1 MKLVSFTQ
9 KGESGWGALTDAGI
23 FDIRQLSGGEWP
35 TLRDA
40 LAVQAV
46 SQLNL
51 LVDAGPP
58 TCQLRDVVLQ
68 PVIPDSVKILCAEFC
83 ESDSAGS
90 QRFPLTSR
98 RDVCIRLPGTLVGH
112 GGPIVRPADTDQFEV
127 RGRLAVVIGRAGR
140 RIPRELARDYVA
152 GYAPF
157 CDTSVMEWR
166 RPDRPSTIA
175 MNFPMTCGMGPWMS
189 TRDASGSETDLH
201 LTTRVNGAEID
212 FQSASDLRRD
222 IADTI
227 AFCSAFTPLAPG
239 DILVVG
245 GRLRAGLEGGEIYLS
260 PGDSIEVDVATVG
273 TLYHPVI
280 DEVR

>member
-1 MKLVSFTQ
+1 MKLVSFTR
-9 KGESGWGALTDAGI
+9 KGESGWGALTGAGI
-23 FDIRQLSGGEWP
+23 FDFRQLSGGEWP

-40 LAVQAV
+40 LAVQAGNQM
-46 SQLNL
+46 SL

-58 TCQLRDVVLQ
+58 TFQLQDVVLQ
-68 PVIPDSVKILCAEFC
+68 PVIPGSVKILCAEDC
-83 ESDSAGS
+83 EGESPGV
-90 QRFPLTSR
+90 QRFPLMGR
-98 RDVCIRLPGTLVGH
+98 RDVFIRLPGTLVGH
-112 GGPIVRPADTDQFEV
+112 GGPIVRPADADQFEV

-140 RIPRELARDYVA
+140 RIPRELALDYVA

-157 CDTSVMEWR
+157 CDTSVQEWR
-166 RPDRPSTIA
+166 RVDRSPTIA
-175 MNFPMTCGMGPWMS
+175 MNFPMTCGVGPWMS
-189 TRDASGSETDLH
+189 TRDASGDEAGFH

-212 FQSASDLRRD
+212 FQSAADLRRD

-245 GRLRAGLEGGEIYLS
+245 GRTRGGRERNEIYLS
-260 PGDSIEVDVATVG
+260 PGDSIEVDVANVG